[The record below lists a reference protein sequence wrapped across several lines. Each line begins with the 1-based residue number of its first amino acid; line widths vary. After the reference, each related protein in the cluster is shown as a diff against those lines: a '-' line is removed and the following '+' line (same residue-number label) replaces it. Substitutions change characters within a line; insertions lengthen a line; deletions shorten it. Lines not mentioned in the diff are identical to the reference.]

1 MVLRYALLLVASCA
15 LIACSSNQ
23 EPKMNSAAS
32 ALTKLTAHVDASVVY
47 GTGAKDLS
55 DQQLIDKALDD
66 NPSVKSELGS
76 NAITLQRG
84 ERGVVVLVCSSDRA
98 TSLLED
104 LSCTPEMDK
113 HHWREEPGR
122 FCTFSLTP
130 ESCK

>member
-1 MVLRYALLLVASCA
+1 MVFRYVLLVLLNCA

-32 ALTKLTAHVDASVVY
+32 ALTKLTAHVDAAVVY
-47 GTGAKDLS
+47 GTGTKELS
-55 DQQLIDKALDD
+55 DQQLVDMAFED
-66 NPSVKSELGS
+66 NSSLKPELGS
-76 NAITLQRG
+76 NAISLQRG
-84 ERGVVVLVCSSDRA
+84 DRGVVVLVCSSDRA

-122 FCTFSLTP
+122 TCTFSLSA